1 MPHAPVPSD
10 RGVARLGAGH
20 PAVARLRRLSADGR
34 HRRSEGVFVVEGP
47 TAVAEAVAAGVDIE
61 AAFVEGDEPLG
72 VVLARA
78 GAGLL
83 PDPAAADAV
92 PVHHVGD
99 DVLRRATDAVTSQGV
114 AAIVRRPA
122 RTLADVPDGAPLLVL
137 VGVADPGNAG
147 TLVRSAEAAA
157 IGAVLFTAGSVDPW
171 SPKAVR
177 ASAGSVLRVPVIS
190 GGEAGV
196 VLEDVRRTGRE
207 RVGTR
212 AGDAPALADA
222 PLPLDVALVLGNEA
236 HGIPAG
242 LEGHLDGWVRIPM
255 AGRVE
260 SLNVAMAGTLLCF
273 EVARRRGALA

>member
-1 MPHAPVPSD
+1 MSHAPVPRD
-10 RGVARLGAGH
+10 RGVARNDTGASRLGPNH
-20 PAVARLRRLSADGR
+20 PAVGRLRRLGADGR
-34 HRRSEGVFVVEGP
+34 FRRAEGVFVVEGP
-47 TAVAEAVAAGVDIE
+47 TAVAQALDAGVDVE
-61 AAFVEGDEPLG
+61 AVFVEGDGPPIDLSG
-72 VVLARA
+72 RT
-78 GAGLL
+78 
-83 PDPAAADAV
+83 
-92 PVHHVGD
+92 VHHVADG
-99 DVLRRATDAVTSQGV
+99 VLRRATDAVTSQGV
-114 AAIVRRPA
+114 AAVVRRPGA
-122 RTLADVPDGAPLLVL
+122 SLADVPAGRPLLVL

-177 ASAGSVLRVPVIS
+177 SSAGSVLRVPVIS

-196 VLEDVRRTGRE
+196 VLEEVRATGRE

-212 AGDAPALADA
+212 AGDAPAHTEAD
-222 PLPLDVALVLGNEA
+222 LPVDAALVLGNEA
-236 HGIPAG
+236 HGIPAA
-242 LEGHLDGWVRIPM
+242 LEPHLDSWVRIPM

>member
-1 MPHAPVPSD
+1 MSRAPVPSD
-10 RGVARLGAGH
+10 RGVARLGLNHA
-20 PAVARLRRLSADGR
+20 AVARLRRLSTDGR
-34 HRRSEGVFVVEGP
+34 TRRAEGVFVVEGP
-47 TAVAEAVAAGVDIE
+47 AAVAEAIEAGVEVE
-61 AAFVEGDEPLG
+61 AVYVEGEHPTLDLG
-72 VVLARA
+72 GQA
-78 GAGLL
+78 
-83 PDPAAADAV
+83 
-92 PVHHVGD
+92 VHHVAD

-122 RTLADVPDGAPLLVL
+122 RSLADVPAGSAVLVL
-137 VGVADPGNAG
+137 VGLADPGNAG

-196 VLEDVRRTGRE
+196 VLEDVRATGRE

-212 AGDAPALADA
+212 AADAPALADA
-222 PLPLDVALVLGNEA
+222 PLPPDVALVLGNEA
-236 HGIPAG
+236 HGIPSD
-242 LEGHLDGWVRIPM
+242 LDHHLDRWVRIPM

-260 SLNVAMAGTLLCF
+260 SLNVAMAGTLLCY